1 MENKTLQQQ
10 KDDESRIIR
19 AYEQKICNI
28 YKQEQQL
35 HDSSDN
41 LEQLL
46 NEIHKHINIL
56 DELNRFQ

>member
-10 KDDESRIIR
+10 KDDELKIISM
-19 AYEQKICNI
+19 YEQKICNI

-35 HDSSDN
+35 HDSSDD

-46 NEIHKHINIL
+46 NEMHKHINIL
-56 DELNRFQ
+56 DDLNSFR